1 MQGAELFFQF
11 LVMHAVLD
19 FMLQPDVMASA
30 KSRCSRFHQTAD
42 SSFPHWYYW
51 LGAHALGHGGAVY
64 LVSGNLWLGLIETF
78 LHGLIDFSKCEQKTS
93 LAQDQFLHLVCKL
106 VYCYVLVA

>member
-30 KSRCSRFHQTAD
+30 KNRASRFHQALD
-42 SSFPHWYYW
+42 SSFPPWYYW
-51 LGAHALGHGGAVY
+51 LGAHSLGHGGAVY
-64 LVSGNLWLGLIETF
+64 LVSGNLWLGLIETV
-78 LHGLIDFSKCEQKTS
+78 LHGLIDYSKCEQKTS
-93 LAQDQFLHLVCKL
+93 LAQDQLLHLVCKV
-106 VYCYVLVA
+106 VYCYILLG